1 LAADMKMLET
11 AVRQFLEGLGVSLDA
26 GVAERTAVRVA
37 EAWVHDLVRGYALDP
52 GEILANTWVEGGS
65 EIVVMKDI
73 DFTSVCRDHLLP
85 FRGTASVAYL
95 PDGRVTGLSKIADL
109 VDCLSRRLQIQESL
123 TQEIADAVMEHLK
136 PLGAAC
142 LVKAKHCC
150 VSARGPRKAQA
161 TVTTLCVRGAF
172 STDRAYK
179 EKLLQLVR

>member
-1 LAADMKMLET
+1 MKALQN
-11 AVRQFLEGLGVSLDA
+11 AVRRFLEALGVSLEA
-26 GVAERTAVRVA
+26 GVAERTAARVA
-37 EAWVHDLVRGYALDP
+37 EAWVNDLVMGYSRDP
-52 GEILANTWVEGGS
+52 GEILAKTWVEHGS

-123 TQEIADAVMEHLK
+123 TQEIADAVMTHLK

-142 LVKAKHCC
+142 LVRAKHCC
-150 VSARGPRKAQA
+150 VSARGPRKTQA
-161 TVTTLCVRGAF
+161 TVTTLCLRGAF
-172 STDRAYK
+172 STDRIYK
-179 EKLLQLVR
+179 EKFLQLVR